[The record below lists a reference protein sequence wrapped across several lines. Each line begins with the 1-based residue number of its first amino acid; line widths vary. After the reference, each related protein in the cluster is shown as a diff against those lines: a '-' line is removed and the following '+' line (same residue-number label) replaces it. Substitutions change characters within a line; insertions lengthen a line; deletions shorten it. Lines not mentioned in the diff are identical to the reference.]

1 MGREARIHRQRREA
15 GIETYRGM
23 APQKLSI
30 VEIGREDVQSI
41 STVATVSFLKDF
53 VHRHGLITLLRD
65 GLPQYGG
72 SQGFLGFSFS
82 GYDVDYREIWEI
94 PEVRNYVQTL
104 LQDFPLFPFLLVDQ
118 AETSRGQI
126 SPLLESGA
134 NLFFLTGIEP
144 ERPVSGRGGVMMSNR
159 VFLNVLRTLAA
170 SATRQGVADF
180 CAADAGLAAMLPGL
194 VDTKYR
200 RLFSQATGISV
211 TNHQQAS
218 DFSPIAAFAM

>member
-15 GIETYRGM
+15 GMETYRGM

-30 VEIGREDVQSI
+30 VEIGREDVQSM
-41 STVATVSFLKDF
+41 STGTTVSFLNAF
-53 VHRHGLITLLRD
+53 VRRHGLATLLRE
-65 GLPQYGG
+65 GLQQYSG

-82 GYDVDYREIWEI
+82 GYDADRREIWEI
-94 PEVRNYVQTL
+94 PEVRNYVQSL

-118 AETSRGQI
+118 AEAAQGQ
-126 SPLLESGA
+126 SNPLLDSGA

-159 VFLNVLRTLAA
+159 VFFNVLRTLAA

>member
-1 MGREARIHRQRREA
+1 M
-15 GIETYRGM
+15 ETYRGM

-30 VEIGREDVQSI
+30 VEIGREDVQSM
-41 STVATVSFLKDF
+41 STGTTVSFLNAF
-53 VHRHGLITLLRD
+53 VRRHGLATLLRE
-65 GLPQYGG
+65 GLQQYSG

-82 GYDVDYREIWEI
+82 GYDADRREIWEI
-94 PEVRNYVQTL
+94 PEVRNYVQSL

-118 AETSRGQI
+118 AEAAQGQ
-126 SPLLESGA
+126 SNPLLDSGA

-159 VFLNVLRTLAA
+159 VFFNVLRTLAA

-194 VDTKYR
+194 VDTKSR

-211 TNHQQAS
+211 NNHQQAS
-218 DFSPIAAFAM
+218 DFSPLIGFAM